1 MGRTQP
7 SLTVVVDRELNKF
20 ERVSSRLKDEK
31 LRARVRALRRRVREV
46 EGALEDEPTDP
57 LEIVLIASLM
67 DDQN

>member
-7 SLTVVVDRELNKF
+7 SLTALVDRELNKL
-20 ERVSSRLKDEK
+20 ERVSSRLEDER
-31 LRARVRALRRRVREV
+31 LRARVQALRRRVREI

-67 DDQN
+67 DDRN

>member
-1 MGRTQP
+1 
-7 SLTVVVDRELNKF
+7 
-20 ERVSSRLKDEK
+20 
-31 LRARVRALRRRVREV
+31 VREV

>member
-7 SLTVVVDRELNKF
+7 SLTAVVDHELNKF

-46 EGALEDEPTDP
+46 EGALE
-57 LEIVLIASLM
+57 
-67 DDQN
+67 

>member
-7 SLTVVVDRELNKF
+7 SLTAVVDHELNKF

-57 LEIVLIASLM
+57 LEIVLIASFM
-67 DDQN
+67 DDRN